1 MTPHFLCSPR
11 LKVNLLCSL
20 LLLLLLF
27 GPLLASLCADIFR
40 AIPFHISFLEVGA
53 DIKNKLFLSSAFLCY
68 STIF

>member
-20 LLLLLLF
+20 LLLF

-40 AIPFHISFLEVGA
+40 AIRFHISSLEVGA